1 MREFILLYKEV
12 FYGLSTF
19 LYFLVASVLLTIA
32 PGPDIMYLLA
42 KSLADGARSG
52 IALAFGLCTGLI
64 FHTTLVIIG
73 VAAVIQQSPT
83 AFAVL
88 KYAGAAYLLYLAWG
102 AFHAQG
108 DLKLNTVNK
117 SASYFK
123 LYRRGV
129 IMNVLNP
136 KVLLFFLAFLPQFV
150 NLNSDSVSLQIAF
163 LGFIFGLQTLI
174 VFSLVAVCAGK
185 VRDYILNIKNFN
197 KIMGYV
203 QGIVLIGIS
212 LALIIS

>member
-1 MREFILLYKEV
+1 MD
-12 FYGLSTF
+12 LSTF
-19 LYFLVASVLLTIA
+19 LYFLIASMLLTIA

-52 IALAFGLCTGLI
+52 ISLALGLTTGLI

-73 VAAVIQQSPT
+73 VAAIIQQSPL
-83 AFAVL
+83 AFAIL

-108 DLKLNTVNK
+108 NLKLNAVNK
-117 SASYFK
+117 SDSYFK

-150 NLNSDSVSLQIAF
+150 NLNSNSVSLQIAF
-163 LGFIFGLQTLI
+163 LGFIFGLQTLVI
-174 VFSLVAVCAGK
+174 FSLVAICAGK

-197 KIMGYV
+197 KIMGYI
-203 QGIVLIGIS
+203 QGIVLLLIS

>member
-1 MREFILLYKEV
+1 MD
-12 FYGLSTF
+12 LSTF

-174 VFSLVAVCAGK
+174 VFFLVAVCAGK

>member
-1 MREFILLYKEV
+1 MELTTL
-12 FYGLSTF
+12 
-19 LYFLVASVLLTIA
+19 LYFLIASVLLTLA

-42 KSLADGARSG
+42 KSLADGTKAG
-52 IALAFGLCTGLI
+52 ISLALGLTTGLI
-64 FHTTLVIIG
+64 CHTTLVIIG
-73 VAAVIQQSPT
+73 VAAIIQQSPL
-83 AFAVL
+83 AFAIL
-88 KYAGAAYLLYLAWG
+88 KYIGAAYLLYLAWG

-108 DLKLNTVNK
+108 NLKLNAVNN
-117 SASYFK
+117 STSFFK
-123 LYRRGV
+123 LYRRGL

-174 VFSLVAVCAGK
+174 IFSLVAICAGK
-185 VRDYILNIKNFN
+185 VRDYILNIRNFN
-197 KIMGYV
+197 KIMGYI
-203 QGIVLIGIS
+203 QGIVLLFIS

>member
-1 MREFILLYKEV
+1 MD
-12 FYGLSTF
+12 LSTF
-19 LYFLVASVLLTIA
+19 LYFLIASMLLTIA

-52 IALAFGLCTGLI
+52 INLALGLTTGLI

-73 VAAVIQQSPT
+73 VAAIIQQSPL
-83 AFAVL
+83 AFAIL

-108 DLKLNTVNK
+108 NLKLNAVNK
-117 SASYFK
+117 SGSYFK

-150 NLNSDSVSLQIAF
+150 DLNSDSVSLQIAF
-163 LGFIFGLQTLI
+163 LGFIFGLQTLVI
-174 VFSLVAVCAGK
+174 FSLVAICAGK

-197 KIMGYV
+197 KIMGYI
-203 QGIVLIGIS
+203 QGIVLLLIS